1 MGLPLDGYG
10 LLAVTET
17 PPSLLQAFSCG
28 KPHLDAFLA
37 ETAPFFHRAK
47 LGLTSVVMH
56 AQVPNE
62 VMGYFTLS
70 NDAIALTSPEEL
82 ELGLEDKAGLSHFP
96 AIKIGRF
103 AVAVQHQSHGIGR
116 DILSLLMDQMLLGGA
131 ASAARI
137 AVVDADND
145 EAVVRFY
152 GRNGFVAS
160 QWAEKQAAHQGSKKQ
175 RRATIT
181 MVRDILGGI

>member
-17 PPSLLQAFSCG
+17 PPRLLQQFACG
-28 KPHLDAFLA
+28 KSHLDAFLT
-37 ETAPFFHRAK
+37 EKAPFFHRAK

-56 AQVPNE
+56 AQVSNQ
-62 VMGYFTLS
+62 VLGYFTLS
-70 NDAIALTSPEEL
+70 NDSIALTSPEEL
-82 ELGLEDKAGLSHFP
+82 ELGLEDKAELNHFP

-103 AVAVQHQSHGIGR
+103 AVALPHQSHGIGR
-116 DILSLLMDQMLLGGA
+116 DILSLVMDQMLLDGA

-145 EAVVRFY
+145 EAVVHFY
-152 GRNGFVAS
+152 RRNGFVAS
-160 QWAEKQAAHQGSKKQ
+160 QWAEKQATHQGSKKQ
-175 RRATIT
+175 RRSTIT
-181 MVRDILGGI
+181 MLRDILGGI